1 MFAEDGDTY
10 VAQMN
15 AYRAQRDA
23 TPPPRRR
30 REDSATRTERLYL
43 CADEEA
49 LRLQRRHQ
57 RFLRQDE
64 DAHWQAARAERRAQ
78 KATWQALSRAAKRQH
93 QADFAALDQ
102 AWRHTRQVRRQQLAT
117 RQAEDEQWRLE
128 RTRLRRRRAALVPS
142 VEPPQRW
149 LAILVVV
156 DNCTRQ
162 CLGLPL
168 FTAGV
173 HVTSQMVVEALRPL
187 IPSSVQFV
195 ISDNG
200 SQFIGRP
207 FADLAQALGF
217 SHVRIAPYRART
229 NGIAERFVRTLK
241 EWLAHH
247 AWSQPQELEAL
258 LADLRPAYNAR
269 PHQGRELAGRSPD
282 AYAHHL
288 LSTATC

>member
-1 MFAEDGDTY
+1 MFTPDADTY

-15 AYRAQRDA
+15 AYRRQRAAA
-23 TPPPRRR
+23 TGRRKR
-30 REDSATRTERLYL
+30 PADSTTRSERLHL

-64 DAHWQAARAERRAQ
+64 EADWQAARAARRAQ
-78 KATWQALSRAAKRQH
+78 RVVWQALPPAAKRQH
-93 QADFAALDQ
+93 QATFAAWDQ
-102 AWRHTRQVRRQQLAT
+102 AWRQRREVRRQQLAT
-117 RQAEDEQWRLE
+117 RQAEDKQWRGE
-128 RTRLRRRRAALVPS
+128 RTLLRRRRAALAPS
-142 VEPPQRW
+142 TSPPQQW

-156 DNCTRQ
+156 DNCTRR

-173 HVTSQMVVEALRPL
+173 HVTSQMVVDALRPL
-187 IPSSVQFV
+187 IPASVQFV

-200 SQFIGRP
+200 SQFTGRP
-207 FADLAQALGF
+207 FADLAQACGF
-217 SHVRIAPYRART
+217 GHVRIAPYRPRT

-247 AWSQPQELEAL
+247 RWSQPGEVEAL
-258 LADLRPAYNAR
+258 LTEMRRVYNAR

-282 AYAHHL
+282 AYASYL
-288 LSTATC
+288 ASTATC